1 MQCHKVT
8 CQLFQVKIAIRMP
21 FIQGDISIKC
31 VLDKLRSFQDNYLRK
46 PEYEVSPLELRFI
59 KLVIS
64 ENLEQ
69 NESFEVSFHL
79 TCYFHVFSTKIK
91 LLIWLEP
98 NEVLIFPIFV
108 FNPCIKLWDF
118 KDLKSTFSLF
128 KFVVNMML
136 STKMN

>member
-64 ENLEQ
+64 ENLE
-69 NESFEVSFHL
+69 
-79 TCYFHVFSTKIK
+79 
-91 LLIWLEP
+91 
-98 NEVLIFPIFV
+98 
-108 FNPCIKLWDF
+108 
-118 KDLKSTFSLF
+118 
-128 KFVVNMML
+128 
-136 STKMN
+136 